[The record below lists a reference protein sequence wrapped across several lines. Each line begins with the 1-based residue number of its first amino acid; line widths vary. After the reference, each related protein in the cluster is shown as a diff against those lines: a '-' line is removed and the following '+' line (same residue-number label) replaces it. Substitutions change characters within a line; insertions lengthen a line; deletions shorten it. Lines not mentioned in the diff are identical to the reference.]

1 MTEPRRGLPSAIS
14 LHPARWGK
22 ALSSL
27 AAVML
32 AITAGACDRLKL
44 DDHAHPA
51 LTDPVKRHPIT
62 VVAEHAELDVPL
74 QAGRYRPTALA
85 DLETVRFARRY
96 MREGRGPLTIAVP
109 EHVDSRHASFKAVR
123 ELQKVLARE
132 GVTAAS
138 VRTYRKPLDR
148 PQDSITLSFDRLAA
162 IGPTCGDWSEDV
174 TRNPRNLPYPNY
186 GCASQR
192 NLAHMIA
199 NPSDVVFAARETPR
213 GSDRRDIPRRSFVET
228 PPSPPTPAKGGAM

>member
-1 MTEPRRGLPSAIS
+1 MTGPGRGLPCEFL
-14 LHPARWGK
+14 LHRARRGRTI
-22 ALSSL
+22 ANL
-27 AAVML
+27 AAALL
-32 AITAGACDRLKL
+32 AIAASACDRLTL
-44 DDHAHPA
+44 DEHAHPA
-51 LTDPVKRHPIT
+51 LTDPDKRHPIT

-74 QAGRYRPTALA
+74 HAGRFRPTALA

-109 EHVDSRHASFKAVR
+109 EHVDSRHTSFKVAR

-132 GVTAAS
+132 GVTAAN

-148 PQDSITLSFDRLAA
+148 PQDTITLSFDRLAA

-174 TRNPRNLPYPNY
+174 TRNPRSLPYPNY

-228 PPSPPTPAKGGAM
+228 PPGPPTPVKGGPM